1 MQNIILLRALNLT
14 YAKEPKKLGDR
25 MLGREE
31 GLLLKDVS
39 FHLYKGEVLGIL
51 SDYKTLHFLKEIVNG
66 SLDAREG
73 KVKTESPVLS
83 LDVLDHVHHPHALG
97 MFVAEILDEYMK
109 TEDVEKSVQQL
120 QTQALF
126 NKHWTTP
133 VKDLTRRDLTLV
145 LLEISKF
152 TDVEIIIYCNM
163 YRHLTEEDKV
173 TFKATINA
181 QEKRERG
188 VLLLESSI
196 EPIETLANYFL
207 WLSYGQ
213 TRYDGSVKQG
223 VAEYTSYM
231 KQKSQIKNVDEEE
244 KFDLEWKSNVDE
256 YGRYAHGLKR
266 LSRNQASPI
275 DRLNI
280 RKIIISLLILFTML
294 LASIVIF
301 MDVSFTGVPNTGQN
315 QTVSIPEEETDN
327 RIAYGIST
335 EDSMEIGGETYPY
348 MSMVR
353 VSDRGEASYTVV
365 EGGLTEEVDA
375 GSFIYFNPASLYP
388 EATLEDLLPYTDEV
402 FENNYLYYSRF
413 INRDSSE
420 VVDALNL
427 SASSDKHAVLSG
439 IPITYHFMDDIIFSM
454 SFPARNLE
462 DMYEAFEVSTEDV
475 IFRLP
480 SGYMILDATN
490 ETWLYINR

>member
-51 SDYKTLHFLKEIVNG
+51 SDYKTLHFLKEIVIG
-66 SLDAREG
+66 SLDTKAG

-97 MFVAEILDEYMK
+97 MFVSEILDEYMK
-109 TEDVEKSVQQL
+109 TEDVAKAVEQL
-120 QTQALF
+120 QQQSLF
-126 NKHWTTP
+126 NTYWATP
-133 VKDLTRRDLTLV
+133 VKDLTRRDLTLI
-145 LLEISKF
+145 LLELSKY
-152 TDVEIIIYCNM
+152 TDADIIIYCNM
-163 YRHLTEEDKV
+163 YRHLAKEDAA
-173 TFKATINA
+173 TFKATINE
-181 QEKRERG
+181 QERRERG

-223 VAEYTSYM
+223 VAEYASYM

-244 KFDLEWKSNVDE
+244 TFDLEWKSNVNE

-275 DRLNI
+275 DQLNI
-280 RKIIISLLILFTML
+280 RKIIISLLVLFTML
-294 LASIVIF
+294 MASVAIF
-301 MDVSFTGVPNTGQN
+301 MDVSFTGVPSTAQN
-315 QTVSIPEEETDN
+315 QTVSTSEEESAN

-335 EDSMEIGGETYPY
+335 EESADIGGEIYPY
-348 MSMVR
+348 MSLVR
-353 VSDRGEASYTVV
+353 VSDRGETSYTVL
-365 EGGLTEEVDA
+365 ENGETTEVDA
-375 GSFIYFNPASLYP
+375 DSFIYFNPASLYP

-420 VVDALNL
+420 VLGELDL
-427 SASSDKHAVLSG
+427 SASSDKHAALSG

-454 SFPARNLE
+454 SFPAKNPE
-462 DMYEAFEVSTEDV
+462 DIYQAFGVSTEDV

-480 SGYMILDATN
+480 SGYMILDASN
-490 ETWLYINR
+490 QTWLYINR

>member
-25 MLGREE
+25 ILGREE

-51 SDYKTLHFLKEIVNG
+51 SDYKTLHYLKEIVNG
-66 SLDAREG
+66 SLDTKKG

-97 MFVAEILDEYMK
+97 MFVTEILDEYMR
-109 TEDVEKSVQQL
+109 TEDVEKSIEQL
-120 QTQALF
+120 QTQKMF
-126 NKHWTTP
+126 KEHWMTP
-133 VKDLTRRDLTLV
+133 VKDLARREIALV

-152 TDVEIIIYCNM
+152 ADAEIIIYCNM
-163 YRHLTEEDKV
+163 YRHLTEEDAA
-173 TFKATINA
+173 TFKTTINE

-196 EPIETLANYFL
+196 EPIEILANYFL

-213 TRYDGSVKQG
+213 IRYDGSVKQG
-223 VAEYTSYM
+223 VVEYTAYM
-231 KQKSQIKNVDEEE
+231 RKKSQIKNVDEEAL
-244 KFDLEWKSNVDE
+244 FDLEWKRNVSE

-275 DRLNI
+275 DRFNI
-280 RKIIISLLILFTML
+280 RKIIISLVVLFTMMM
-294 LASIVIF
+294 ASVVIF
-301 MDVSFTGVPNTGQN
+301 MDISFTGAASTGQE
-315 QTVSIPEEETDN
+315 QTVTIPEEEDR

-348 MSMVR
+348 MSMLR
-353 VSDRGEASYTVV
+353 VSDRGAENYTIVD
-365 EGGLTEEVDA
+365 GGAAEEVDS
-375 GSFIYFNPASLYP
+375 GSLIYFNPASLYP
-388 EATLEDLLPYTDEV
+388 ETTLEDLLPYTDEV

-413 INRDSSE
+413 INRDSSA
-420 VVDALNL
+420 VVDTISL
-427 SASSDKHAVLSG
+427 SASSDKHAELSG
-439 IPITYHFMDDIIFSM
+439 IPITYHFRDDIIFSM

-462 DMYEAFEVSTEDV
+462 GMYEAFGVSTEDV

-480 SGYMILDATN
+480 NGYMILDATN